1 MRFVISWQLI
11 SFPIKDTKRTENQN
25 RASRFAVN
33 VVANESLI
41 SVSYTRM
48 RNQYILMLGLW
59 LAGLGVATAQN
70 YPSLERFGKNRIQY
84 RSFEWKIVRTSNF
97 EIYYYQDGSQIANL
111 TAQYAESEFDR
122 ITELLGYTPYNRVKI
137 FLFNSP
143 EELAQSNIGLTA
155 QGGVSSREQNLS
167 KSRIELAFTGD
178 QISFRQQIIRDV
190 AMLFVYDMLY
200 GGSLKDALQSSLLL
214 TLPDWF
220 MPGIA
225 SYIAYGNSLELD
237 DYMRDIS
244 LNRPVKKPS
253 LLSGADA
260 ERVGHSIW
268 NYIVQRYGRDNVS
281 NILNL
286 TRIIRNEQNSISS
299 TLGVPYSRFLREWR
313 DYYAGMATSVNQSYR
328 ASTDD
333 FQLKVGSADDKT
345 LLTSLKLSPDKQFIA
360 YSVLRDGKFSVEV
373 VNTTNRKKT
382 TVLSGGY
389 RLDGQVKQA
398 STPLLAWQ
406 RDNNLLVVTDELGKT
421 NLYQYS
427 GFEKK
432 PKREFKR
439 SVNGLS
445 QVIWMNASDDG
456 GSLIMSADRK
466 GQNDLFL
473 YNINRGSYQQL
484 TNDLYDDLY
493 PAFVG
498 RTARQVVFSSNRR
511 DDTLGVDKGSYRTVN
526 DHLSLF
532 SHEGGA
538 RDLSLVRL
546 TDSLSHA
553 TQPVPAGETT
563 VYFLNDATGVRNLY
577 RLETESKS
585 VAQLTAFPESIRLYD
600 LKPANGGFVYSS
612 LKNGDE
618 YIGFRSQLSLTQT
631 VQSPPTQRS
640 IAINKA
646 NPSAAPRVSPAKTD
660 STPRPSRA
668 TTDSAAAGRT
678 GTGAQLETGTKL
690 ALEPGEVDTDNYQ
703 FDPEVV
709 KAAEYRQRRS
719 VTGVSPGLT
728 TALPRNR
735 RRENITIRGPF
746 DYKATFGINE
756 APSNWRVDPIKGFGY
771 AQEVTLTDLLE
782 NHVLRAGG
790 FLSLTNTLRNSDL
803 FAEYT
808 NLTHRIDYGARVD
821 RQTLFA
827 DGAGILQ
834 KYRYNRV
841 SVSASYP
848 ISVNSRFTVS
858 PFYAMTRLI
867 DLSSFSEPD
876 RVSDYA
882 GLRGEFVFDNTKVNG
897 MNMIAGTKAKLKFE
911 EYAGLRGPSQ
921 GFRRLSLDLRHYQRI
936 HRDLVLATRFA
947 FSQSGGAAPK
957 KSTLGGMENWI
968 GGKKEQIAS
977 NPLLIP
983 NTVQNE
989 IPYDYRDVFFLD
1001 FAAPLRGF
1009 NQGKLTGNSYMLFNA
1024 ELRLPL
1030 IRYLYR
1036 GNITSNFLRNLQL
1049 VAFTDI
1055 GTAWTGSGP
1064 FSQQNSLNTEI
1075 VGGGSIPFRATVTN
1089 FKNPFLIGY
1098 GAGVRTMIFGYFVKF
1113 DYGWGL
1119 EDRTVS
1125 KPIPYLT
1132 LGYDF

>member
-1 MRFVISWQLI
+1 
-11 SFPIKDTKRTENQN
+11 
-25 RASRFAVN
+25 
-33 VVANESLI
+33 
-41 SVSYTRM
+41 M

-59 LAGLGVATAQN
+59 LGGLSIATAQN

-84 RSFEWKIVRTSNF
+84 RNFEWKIIRTANF

-122 ITELLGYTPYNRVKI
+122 VTELLGYTPYNRAKI

-143 EELAQSNIGLTA
+143 EELAQNNIGLTA
-155 QGGVSSREQNLS
+155 QGLSSREQNLS
-167 KSRIELAFTGD
+167 KSRVELAFTGD
-178 QISFRQQIIRDV
+178 QISFRQQIVRDI

-225 SYIAYGNSLELD
+225 SYIAQGNSLELD
-237 DYMRDIS
+237 DYMRDVS
-244 LNRPVKKPS
+244 LNRPIKKPS
-253 LLSGADA
+253 LLSGVDA

-286 TRIIRNEQNSISS
+286 TRIIRNEQSSIAS

-313 DYYAGMATSVNQSYR
+313 EYYAGMANSVAQSYR
-328 ASTDD
+328 AGTDD
-333 FQLKVGSADDKT
+333 FQVKVGSADDKN
-345 LLTSLKLSPDKQFIA
+345 LLINLKLSPDKQFIA
-360 YSVLRDGKFSVEV
+360 YSVLHDGKFSVEV
-373 VNTTNRKKT
+373 VNTANRKKT
-382 TVLSGGY
+382 TVISGGY
-389 RLDGQVKQA
+389 RLDGQITRT

-406 RDNNLLVVTDELGKT
+406 RDNNLLIVTDELGKT

-427 GFEKK
+427 GFEKR

-439 SVNGLS
+439 QVNGLS
-445 QVIWMNASDDG
+445 QVVWMDASEDG

-473 YNINRGSYQQL
+473 YSINRGSYQQL

-498 RTARQVVFSSNRR
+498 RTARQVVFSSNRK
-511 DDTLGVDKGSYRTVN
+511 DDTLGVDKGTYRTIK
-526 DHLSLF
+526 DRLSLF
-532 SHEGGA
+532 SHEGSA

-546 TDSLSHA
+546 TDSLSQA
-553 TQPVPAGETT
+553 TQPIPANETT
-563 VYFLNDATGVRNLY
+563 LYFLNDVNGIRNLY
-577 RLETESKS
+577 RLETETKS
-585 VAQLTAFPESIRLYD
+585 VSQLTAFPESIRLYD
-600 LKPANGGFVYSS
+600 LTPANGGFVYSS

-618 YIGFRSQLSLTQT
+618 YIGFRSQLNLTQS
-631 VQSPPTQRS
+631 VQAPPTQRTT
-640 IAINKA
+640 ALNRL
-646 NPSAAPRVSPAKTD
+646 NPPTSTRISPVKLDTAGLKSRTTTDTATRTASVQPAPAK
-660 STPRPSRA
+660 
-668 TTDSAAAGRT
+668 G
-678 GTGAQLETGTKL
+678 LV
-690 ALEPGEVDTDNYQ
+690 LEPGEVDTDNYQ

-719 VTGVSPGLT
+719 VVGVSPGLT
-728 TALPRNR
+728 TTLPRNR

-771 AQEVTLTDLLE
+771 SQEVTLTDLLE

-790 FLSLTNTLRNSDL
+790 FLSLTNTLRNSEL
-803 FAEYT
+803 FAEYS
-808 NLTHRIDYGARVD
+808 NLTHLIDFGARVD
-821 RQTLFA
+821 RQTLFV

-841 SVSASYP
+841 AVSASYP
-848 ISVNSRFTVS
+848 VSVNSRFTVS
-858 PFYAMTRLI
+858 PFYAITRLI
-867 DLSSFSEPD
+867 DLSSFAEPD

-897 MNMIAGTKAKLKFE
+897 MNMTVGTKAKLRYE
-911 EYAGLRGPSQ
+911 EYAGLRSSSES
-921 GFRRLSLDLRHYQRI
+921 FRRLSLDLRHYQRI
-936 HRDLVLATRFA
+936 HRDLILATRFS

-968 GGKKEQIAS
+968 GGQKEPIPS
-977 NPLLIP
+977 NPLLVP
-983 NTVQNE
+983 NMTQNE
-989 IPYDYRDVFFLD
+989 IPYDYRNVFFLD

-1075 VGGGSIPFRATVTN
+1075 VGGGNIPFRATVTN

-1098 GAGVRTMIFGYFVKF
+1098 GAGIRTMIFGYFIKF

-1119 EDRTVS
+1119 EDRMVS

>member
-1 MRFVISWQLI
+1 
-11 SFPIKDTKRTENQN
+11 
-25 RASRFAVN
+25 
-33 VVANESLI
+33 
-41 SVSYTRM
+41 
-48 RNQYILMLGLW
+48 MLALW
-59 LAGLGVATAQN
+59 LGGLSVATAQN

-84 RSFEWKIVRTSNF
+84 RSFEWKIIRTSNF

-111 TAQYAESEFDR
+111 TAQYAELEFDR

-143 EELAQSNIGLTA
+143 EEMAQSNTGITA
-155 QGGVSSREQNLS
+155 QSGLSSRDQNLA
-167 KSRIELAFTGD
+167 KSRVELAFTGD
-178 QISFRQQIIRDV
+178 QISFRRQIVRDI

-225 SYIAYGNSLELD
+225 SYIAQGNSLELD
-237 DYMRDIS
+237 DYMRDVS

-253 LLSGADA
+253 LLAGADA

-286 TRIIRNEQNSISS
+286 TRIIRNEQSSISS

-313 DYYAGMATSVNQSYR
+313 EYYAGMANSVMQSYR
-328 ASTDD
+328 SSTDD
-333 FQLKVGSADDKT
+333 FQIKVGSADEKT
-345 LLTSLKLSPDKQFIA
+345 SLVSLKLSPDKQFIA
-360 YSVLRDGKFSVEV
+360 YSILRDGKFNVEV
-373 VNTTNRKKT
+373 INTTNRKKMS
-382 TVLSGGY
+382 VLSGGY
-389 RLDGQVKQA
+389 RLDGQITQS

-406 RDNNLLVVTDELGKT
+406 RDNNLLVMTDELGKT
-421 NLYQYS
+421 NLYQFS
-427 GFEKK
+427 GFEKR

-439 SVNGLS
+439 QVSNLS
-445 QVIWMNASDDG
+445 QVVWMDASEDG
-456 GSLIMSADRK
+456 GSLILSAERK
-466 GQNDLFL
+466 GQNDLYL
-473 YNINRGSYQQL
+473 YSINRGSYQQL

-498 RTARQVVFSSNRR
+498 RTARQVVFSSNRK
-511 DDTLGVDKGSYRTVN
+511 DDTLGVDKGSYKTTR

-546 TDSLSHA
+546 TDSLAQA
-553 TQPVPAGETT
+553 TQPVPEGETT
-563 VYFLNDATGVRNLY
+563 VFYLNDINGIRNLY
-577 RLETESKS
+577 RLNTESKS
-585 VAQLTAFPESIRLYD
+585 VSQLTAFPESIRLYD
-600 LKPANGGFVYSS
+600 LNPATGGFVYSS
-612 LKNGDE
+612 LKNGNE
-618 YIGFRSQLSLTQT
+618 YIGFRSQLSLTQP
-631 VQSPPTQRS
+631 VQAPPTQRS
-640 IAINKA
+640 
-646 NPSAAPRVSPAKTD
+646 AALNRT
-660 STPRPSRA
+660 
-668 TTDSAAAGRT
+668 T
-678 GTGAQLETGTKL
+678 GTGVTRADQAKPDTTVRSNRPAADSARTSQVAQMAPVQQL
-690 ALEPGEVDTDNYQ
+690 ALEAGEVDTDNYK

-719 VTGVSPGLT
+719 VAGVSPGLT
-728 TALPRNR
+728 TTLPRNR
-735 RRENITIRGPF
+735 RRETITIRGPF
-746 DYKATFGINE
+746 DYKGTFGISE
-756 APSNWRVDPIKGFGY
+756 APSTFRVDPISAKGFGY

-790 FLSLTNTLRNSDL
+790 FVSLTNTLKNSDL
-803 FAEYT
+803 FAEYS

-821 RQTLFA
+821 RSTLFV

-834 KYRYNRV
+834 KYRYNRFA
-841 SVSASYP
+841 VSASYP

-867 DLSSFSEPD
+867 DLSSFAEPD

-897 MNMIAGTKAKLKFE
+897 MNMTVGTRAKLRFE
-911 EYAGLRGPSQ
+911 EYAGLRGPGQ

-936 HRDLVLATRFA
+936 HRDLILATRFA
-947 FSQSGGAAPK
+947 FSQSGGASPK

-968 GGKKEQIAS
+968 GGQKEPIPS

-983 NTVQNE
+983 NTTRNE

-1001 FAAPLRGF
+1001 YAAPLRGF

-1030 IRYLYR
+1030 VRYLYR

-1064 FSQQNSLNTEI
+1064 FSQQNSLNTEV
-1075 VGGGSIPFRATVTN
+1075 VGGGTIPFRATVTN

-1113 DYGWGL
+1113 DYAWGL
-1119 EDRTVS
+1119 EDRTVG

>member
-1 MRFVISWQLI
+1 
-11 SFPIKDTKRTENQN
+11 
-25 RASRFAVN
+25 
-33 VVANESLI
+33 
-41 SVSYTRM
+41 M

-59 LAGLGVATAQN
+59 LCGLSVATAQN
-70 YPSLERFGKNRIQY
+70 YPSMERFGKNRIQY
-84 RSFEWKIVRTSNF
+84 RSFEWKIIRTSNF

-155 QGGVSSREQNLS
+155 QGGLSSREQNLS
-167 KSRIELAFTGD
+167 KSRVELAFTGD
-178 QISFRQQIIRDV
+178 QISFRQQIIRDI

-225 SYIAYGNSLELD
+225 AYIAQGNSLELD
-237 DYMRDIS
+237 DYMRDVS
-244 LNRPVKKPS
+244 LTRPVKKPS
-253 LLSGADA
+253 LLSGVDA

-286 TRIIRNEQNSISS
+286 TRIIRNEQSSISS
-299 TLGVPYSRFLREWR
+299 TLGVPYNRFLREWR
-313 DYYAGMATSVNQSYR
+313 EYYAGMANSVMQSYQ

-333 FQLKVGSADDKT
+333 FQIKVGSADDKS
-345 LLTSLKLSPDKQFIA
+345 LLISLKLSPDKQFIA
-360 YSVLRDGKFSVEV
+360 YSILRDGKFSVEV

-382 TVLSGGY
+382 TILSGGY
-389 RLDGQVKQA
+389 RLDGQITQT

-421 NLYQYS
+421 NLYQFA
-427 GFEKK
+427 GFDKK
-432 PKREFKR
+432 PKQQFKR
-439 SVNGLS
+439 QVNSLS
-445 QVIWMNASDDG
+445 QVVWMDASEDG

-473 YNINRGSYQQL
+473 YSINRGSYQQL

-493 PAFVG
+493 PSFVG
-498 RTARQVVFSSNRR
+498 RNAQQVVFSSNRK
-511 DDTLGVDKGSYRTVN
+511 DDTLGVDKGSYKTIR

-532 SHEGGA
+532 SHEGSA

-546 TDSLSHA
+546 TDSLSQA
-553 TQPVPAGETT
+553 TQPIPASETT
-563 VYFLNDATGVRNLY
+563 VYFLNNISGIRNLY
-577 RLETESKS
+577 RLDTETKTVS
-585 VAQLTAFPESIRLYD
+585 QMTAFPESIRLYD
-600 LKPANGGFVYSS
+600 LRPANGGFVYSS

-618 YIGFRSQLSLTQT
+618 YIGFRSQLNLTQT
-631 VQSPPTQRS
+631 VQAPPTQRS
-640 IAINKA
+640 ITVNKL
-646 NPSAAPRVSPAKTD
+646 NSSSSTRTGQAKTD
-660 STPRPSRA
+660 TIGQAKRVTADSAGRAAVVQSTPIKR
-668 TTDSAAAGRT
+668 
-678 GTGAQLETGTKL
+678 L

-703 FDPEVV
+703 FDPEVL

-719 VTGVSPGLT
+719 VVGVSPGLT
-728 TALPRNR
+728 TTPPRNR

-746 DYKATFGINE
+746 DYKATFGVNE

-790 FLSLTNTLRNSDL
+790 FVSLTNTLRNSDL

-821 RQTLFA
+821 RQTLYV
-827 DGAGILQ
+827 DGSGILQ
-834 KYRYNRV
+834 KYRYNRFA
-841 SVSASYP
+841 VSASYP

-858 PFYAMTRLI
+858 PFYAITRLI
-867 DLSSFSEPD
+867 DLSSFAEPD
-876 RVSDYA
+876 HVSDYA

-897 MNMIAGTKAKLKFE
+897 MNMTVGTKLKLRYE
-911 EYAGLRGPSQ
+911 EYAGLRSSSE

-936 HRDLVLATRFA
+936 HRDLILATRFA

-968 GGKKEQIAS
+968 GGQKEAVPS
-977 NPLLIP
+977 NPLLVP
-983 NTVQNE
+983 NTTRNE

-1001 FAAPLRGF
+1001 FVAPLRGF

-1030 IRYLYR
+1030 VRYLYR

-1055 GTAWTGSGP
+1055 GTAWAGSGP
-1064 FSQQNSLNTEI
+1064 FSKQNNLNTEV

-1098 GAGVRTMIFGYFVKF
+1098 GAGIRTMIFGYFVKF
-1113 DYGWGL
+1113 DYAWGL
-1119 EDRTVS
+1119 EDRTVG
-1125 KPIPYLT
+1125 KAIPYLT

>member
-1 MRFVISWQLI
+1 
-11 SFPIKDTKRTENQN
+11 
-25 RASRFAVN
+25 
-33 VVANESLI
+33 
-41 SVSYTRM
+41 
-48 RNQYILMLGLW
+48 MLGLW
-59 LAGLGVATAQN
+59 LGGLSIATAQN

-84 RSFEWKIVRTSNF
+84 RNFEWKIIRTANF

-122 ITELLGYTPYNRVKI
+122 VTELLGYTPYNRAKI

-143 EELAQSNIGLTA
+143 EELAQNNIGLTA
-155 QGGVSSREQNLS
+155 QGLSSREQNLS
-167 KSRIELAFTGD
+167 KSRVELAFTGD
-178 QISFRQQIIRDV
+178 QISFRQQIVRDI

-225 SYIAYGNSLELD
+225 SYIAQGNSLELD
-237 DYMRDIS
+237 DYMRDVS
-244 LNRPVKKPS
+244 LNRPIKKPS
-253 LLSGADA
+253 LLSGVDA

-286 TRIIRNEQNSISS
+286 TRIIRNEQSSIAS

-313 DYYAGMATSVNQSYR
+313 EYYAGMANSVAQSYR
-328 ASTDD
+328 AGTDD
-333 FQLKVGSADDKT
+333 FQVKVGSADDKN
-345 LLTSLKLSPDKQFIA
+345 LLINLKLSPDKQFIA
-360 YSVLRDGKFSVEV
+360 YSVLHDGKFSVEV
-373 VNTTNRKKT
+373 VNTANRKKT
-382 TVLSGGY
+382 TVISGGY
-389 RLDGQVKQA
+389 RLDGQITRT

-406 RDNNLLVVTDELGKT
+406 RDNNLLIVTDELGKT

-427 GFEKK
+427 GFEKR

-439 SVNGLS
+439 QVNGLS
-445 QVIWMNASDDG
+445 QVVWMDASEDG

-473 YNINRGSYQQL
+473 YSINRGSYQQL

-498 RTARQVVFSSNRR
+498 RTARQVVFSSNRK
-511 DDTLGVDKGSYRTVN
+511 DDTLGVDKGTYRTIK
-526 DHLSLF
+526 DRLSLF
-532 SHEGGA
+532 SHEGSA

-546 TDSLSHA
+546 TDSLSQA
-553 TQPVPAGETT
+553 TQPIPANETT
-563 VYFLNDATGVRNLY
+563 LYFLNDVNGIRNLY
-577 RLETESKS
+577 RLETETKS
-585 VAQLTAFPESIRLYD
+585 VSQLTAFPESIRLYD
-600 LKPANGGFVYSS
+600 LTPANGGFVYSS

-618 YIGFRSQLSLTQT
+618 YIGFRSQLNLTQS
-631 VQSPPTQRS
+631 VQAPPTQRTT
-640 IAINKA
+640 ALNRL
-646 NPSAAPRVSPAKTD
+646 NPPTSTRISPVKLDTAGLKSRTTTDTATRTASVQPAPAK
-660 STPRPSRA
+660 
-668 TTDSAAAGRT
+668 G
-678 GTGAQLETGTKL
+678 LV
-690 ALEPGEVDTDNYQ
+690 LEPGEVDTDNYQ

-719 VTGVSPGLT
+719 VVGVSPGLT
-728 TALPRNR
+728 TTLPRNR

-771 AQEVTLTDLLE
+771 SQEVTLTDLLE

-790 FLSLTNTLRNSDL
+790 FLSLTNTLRNSEL
-803 FAEYT
+803 FAEYS
-808 NLTHRIDYGARVD
+808 NLTHLIDFGARVD
-821 RQTLFA
+821 RQTLFV

-841 SVSASYP
+841 AVSASYP
-848 ISVNSRFTVS
+848 VSVNSRFTVS
-858 PFYAMTRLI
+858 PFYAITRLI
-867 DLSSFSEPD
+867 DLSSFAEPD

-897 MNMIAGTKAKLKFE
+897 MNMTVGTKAKLRYE
-911 EYAGLRGPSQ
+911 EYAGLRSSSES
-921 GFRRLSLDLRHYQRI
+921 FRRLSLDLRHYQRI
-936 HRDLVLATRFA
+936 HRDLILATRFS

-968 GGKKEQIAS
+968 GGQKEPIPS
-977 NPLLIP
+977 NPLLVP
-983 NTVQNE
+983 NMTQNE
-989 IPYDYRDVFFLD
+989 IPYDYRNVFFLD

-1075 VGGGSIPFRATVTN
+1075 VGGGNIPFRATVTN

-1098 GAGVRTMIFGYFVKF
+1098 GAGIRTMIFGYFIKF

-1119 EDRTVS
+1119 EDRMVS

>member
-1 MRFVISWQLI
+1 
-11 SFPIKDTKRTENQN
+11 
-25 RASRFAVN
+25 
-33 VVANESLI
+33 
-41 SVSYTRM
+41 
-48 RNQYILMLGLW
+48 MLGLW
-59 LAGLGVATAQN
+59 LSGLSVATAQN
-70 YPSLERFGKNRIQY
+70 YPSMERFGKNRIQY
-84 RSFEWKIVRTSNF
+84 RSFEWKIIRTSNF
-97 EIYYYQDGSQIANL
+97 EIYYYQDGRQIANL

-155 QGGVSSREQNLS
+155 QGGLSSREQNLS
-167 KSRIELAFTGD
+167 KSRVELAFTGD
-178 QISFRQQIIRDV
+178 QISFRQQIVRDI

-225 SYIAYGNSLELD
+225 AYIAQGNSLELD
-237 DYMRDIS
+237 DYMRDVS

-253 LLSGADA
+253 LLSGVDA

-286 TRIIRNEQNSISS
+286 TRIIRNEQSSISS
-299 TLGVPYSRFLREWR
+299 TLGVPYNRFLREWR
-313 DYYAGMATSVNQSYR
+313 EYYAGMANTVMQSYH

-333 FQLKVGSADDKT
+333 FQIKVGSADDKS
-345 LLTSLKLSPDKQFIA
+345 LLISLKLSPDKQFIA
-360 YSVLRDGKFSVEV
+360 YSILRDGKFSVEV
-373 VNTTNRKKT
+373 VNTANRKKT
-382 TVLSGGY
+382 TILSGGY
-389 RLDGQVKQA
+389 RLDGQITQT

-406 RDNNLLVVTDELGKT
+406 RDNNLLVLTDELGKT
-421 NLYQYS
+421 NLYQFG
-427 GFEKK
+427 GFDKR
-432 PKREFKR
+432 PKRQFKR
-439 SVNGLS
+439 QVNSLS
-445 QVIWMNASDDG
+445 QVVWMDASEDG
-456 GSLIMSADRK
+456 GSLIMSAERK

-473 YNINRGSYQQL
+473 YSINRGSYQQL

-493 PAFVG
+493 PSFVG
-498 RTARQVVFSSNRR
+498 RNAQQVVFSSNRK
-511 DDTLGVDKGSYRTVN
+511 DDTLGVDKGSYKAIR

-532 SHEGGA
+532 LHKGSA

-546 TDSLSHA
+546 TDSLSQA
-553 TQPVPAGETT
+553 TQPIPASETT
-563 VYFLNDATGVRNLY
+563 VYFLNNINGIRNLY
-577 RLETESKS
+577 RLDTETKTVS
-585 VAQLTAFPESIRLYD
+585 QMTAFPESIRLYD
-600 LKPANGGFVYSS
+600 LRPANGGFVYSS

-618 YIGFRSQLSLTQT
+618 YIGFRSQLNLTQT
-631 VQSPPTQRS
+631 VQAPPTQRS
-640 IAINKA
+640 MTA
-646 NPSAAPRVSPAKTD
+646 NRLNLSSPTRTGQAKKDTTGQVKRVTAD
-660 STPRPSRA
+660 STG
-668 TTDSAAAGRT
+668 GRT
-678 GTGAQLETGTKL
+678 AVVQSTAAKKL

-703 FDPEVV
+703 FDPEVL

-719 VTGVSPGLT
+719 VAGISPGLT
-728 TALPRNR
+728 TTPPRNR

-746 DYKATFGINE
+746 DYKGTFGVNE

-790 FLSLTNTLRNSDL
+790 FVSLTNTLRNSDL

-821 RQTLFA
+821 RQTLYV
-827 DGAGILQ
+827 DGSGIIQ
-834 KYRYNRV
+834 KYRYNRFA
-841 SVSASYP
+841 VSASYP

-858 PFYAMTRLI
+858 PFYAITRLI
-867 DLSSFSEPD
+867 DLSSFAEPD
-876 RVSDYA
+876 HVSDYA

-897 MNMIAGTKAKLKFE
+897 MNMTVGTKLKLRYE
-911 EYAGLRGPSQ
+911 EYAGLRSSSE

-936 HRDLVLATRFA
+936 HRDLILATRFA

-968 GGKKEQIAS
+968 GGQKEAVAS
-977 NPLLIP
+977 NPLLVP
-983 NTVQNE
+983 NTTRNE

-1001 FAAPLRGF
+1001 FVAPLRGF

-1030 IRYLYR
+1030 VRYLYR

-1055 GTAWTGSGP
+1055 GTAWAGSGP
-1064 FSQQNSLNTEI
+1064 FSKQNNLNTEV

-1098 GAGVRTMIFGYFVKF
+1098 GAGIRTMIFGYFVKF

-1119 EDRTVS
+1119 EDRSVG

>member
-1 MRFVISWQLI
+1 
-11 SFPIKDTKRTENQN
+11 
-25 RASRFAVN
+25 
-33 VVANESLI
+33 
-41 SVSYTRM
+41 M

-59 LAGLGVATAQN
+59 LAGLSMATAQN
-70 YPSLERFGKNRIQY
+70 YPSLERFGKNRVQY
-84 RSFEWKIVRTSNF
+84 RSFEWKIIRTANF
-97 EIYYYQDGSQIANL
+97 EIYYYQDGNQIANL

-143 EELAQSNIGLTA
+143 EEMAQSNIGL
-155 QGGVSSREQNLS
+155 QGGLSSREQNLS
-167 KSRIELAFTGD
+167 KSRVELAFTGD
-178 QISFRQQIIRDV
+178 QISFRQQIIRDIS
-190 AMLFVYDMLY
+190 MLFVYDMLY

-225 SYIAYGNSLELD
+225 SYIAQGNSLELD
-237 DYMRDIS
+237 DYMRDVS

-299 TLGVPYSRFLREWR
+299 TLGVPYNRFLREWR
-313 DYYAGMATSVNQSYR
+313 EYYAGMANAVNQSYR

-333 FQLKVGSADDKT
+333 FQIKVGSADDKS
-345 LLTSLKLSPDKQFIA
+345 LLISLKLSPDKQFIA
-360 YSVLRDGKFSVEV
+360 YSLLRDGKFSVEV
-373 VNTTNRKKT
+373 VNTANRKRH
-382 TVLSGGY
+382 TVLTGGY
-389 RLDGQVKQA
+389 RLDGQINRT

-427 GFEKK
+427 DFEKR
-432 PKREFKR
+432 PKRQFKR
-439 SVNGLS
+439 QVNGLS
-445 QVIWMNASDDG
+445 QVVWMNASEDG

-473 YNINRGSYQQL
+473 YSINRGSYQQL

-511 DDTLGVDKGSYRTVN
+511 QDTLGVDKGSYRTIR
-526 DHLSLF
+526 DQLSLF
-532 SHEGGA
+532 SHEGSA

-546 TDSLSHA
+546 TDSLGQA
-553 TQPVPAGETT
+553 TQPIPAGETT
-563 VYFLNDATGVRNLY
+563 VYFLNDVSGIRNLY
-577 RLETESKS
+577 RLETESKNVS
-585 VAQLTAFPESIRLYD
+585 QLTAFPESIRLYD
-600 LKPANGGFVYSS
+600 LKPGNGGFVYSS

-618 YIGFRSQLSLTQT
+618 YIGFRSQFNLSQT
-631 VQSPPTQRS
+631 AQAPPTQRS
-640 IAINKA
+640 VAINRL
-646 NPSAAPRVSPAKTD
+646 AASSTPRAAQAKTD
-660 STPRPSRA
+660 TASVPRRTAPDSST
-668 TTDSAAAGRT
+668 AGRVAP
-678 GTGAQLETGTKL
+678 GALAYTPKL

-709 KAAEYRQRRS
+709 KAAEFRQRRS
-719 VTGVSPGLT
+719 VAGVSPGLT
-728 TALPRNR
+728 TAPPRNR

-746 DYKATFGINE
+746 DYKATFGVNE

-790 FLSLTNTLRNSDL
+790 FISLTNTLRNSDL

-808 NLTHRIDYGARVD
+808 NLTHLIDFGARVD
-821 RQTLFA
+821 RQTLFV
-827 DGAGILQ
+827 DGSGILQ

-841 SVSASYP
+841 ALSASYP

-858 PFYAMTRLI
+858 PFYAITRLI
-867 DLSSFSEPD
+867 DLSSFAEPD

-882 GLRGEFVFDNTKVNG
+882 GLRGEFVFDNTNVNG
-897 MNMIAGTKAKLKFE
+897 MNMIVGTKAKLRYE
-911 EYAGLRGPSQ
+911 EYAGLRGKSE
-921 GFRRLSLDLRHYQRI
+921 GFRRLSLDLRHYQRL
-936 HRDLVLATRFA
+936 HRDLILATRFA

-957 KSTLGGMENWI
+957 KSTLGGMENWV
-968 GGKKEQIAS
+968 GGQKELIAS
-977 NPLLIP
+977 NPLLVP
-983 NTVQNE
+983 NATQNE

-1030 IRYLYR
+1030 VRYLYR

-1064 FSQQNSLNTEI
+1064 FSQQNSLNTEV
-1075 VGGGSIPFRATVTN
+1075 VGGGNIPFRATVTN

-1113 DYGWGL
+1113 DYAWGL
-1119 EDRTVS
+1119 EDKTVG

>member
-1 MRFVISWQLI
+1 
-11 SFPIKDTKRTENQN
+11 
-25 RASRFAVN
+25 
-33 VVANESLI
+33 
-41 SVSYTRM
+41 M

-59 LAGLGVATAQN
+59 LGGLSVATAQN
-70 YPSLERFGKNRIQY
+70 YPSMERFGKNRIQY
-84 RSFEWKIVRTSNF
+84 RSFEWKIIRTSNF
-97 EIYYYQDGSQIANL
+97 EIYYYQDGNQIANL

-143 EELAQSNIGLTA
+143 EELAQSNVGITA
-155 QGGVSSREQNLS
+155 QSGLSSREQNLS
-167 KSRIELAFTGD
+167 KSRVELAFTGD
-178 QISFRQQIIRDV
+178 QISFRRQIIRDV

-225 SYIAYGNSLELD
+225 AYIAQGNSLELD
-237 DYMRDIS
+237 DYMRDVS
-244 LNRPVKKPS
+244 LTRSVKKPS
-253 LLSGADA
+253 LLAGADA

-286 TRIIRNEQNSISS
+286 TRIIRNEQSSISS

-313 DYYAGMATSVNQSYR
+313 EYYAGMANNVAQSYR
-328 ASTDD
+328 ASTDN
-333 FQLKVGSADDKT
+333 FQIKVGSADDKT
-345 LLTSLKLSPDKQFIA
+345 SLISLKLSPDKQFIA
-360 YSVLRDGKFSVEV
+360 YSVQRDGKFTVEV
-373 VNTTNRKKT
+373 VNTTNRKKMS
-382 TVLSGGY
+382 VLSGGY
-389 RLDGQVKQA
+389 RLDGQPSQT
-398 STPLLAWQ
+398 STPLVAWQ
-406 RDNNLLVVTDELGKT
+406 RDNNLLVLTDELGKT
-421 NLYQYS
+421 NLYQFS
-427 GFEKK
+427 SFDKR

-439 SVNGLS
+439 QVNGLS
-445 QVIWMNASDDG
+445 QVVWMDASEDG

-473 YNINRGSYQQL
+473 YSINRGSYQQL

-498 RTARQVVFSSNRR
+498 RTARQVVFSSNRK
-511 DDTLGVDKGSYRTVN
+511 DDSLGVDKGSYKTVR
-526 DHLSLF
+526 DQLSLF
-532 SHEGGA
+532 SHEGSA
-538 RDLSLVRL
+538 RDLSLTRL
-546 TDSLSHA
+546 TDSLSYA
-553 TQPVPAGETT
+553 TQPIPADETT
-563 VYFLNDATGVRNLY
+563 VYFLNESSGIRNLY
-577 RLETESKS
+577 RLNTESKS
-585 VAQLTAFPESIRLYD
+585 ISQVTAFPESIRLYD

-612 LKNGDE
+612 LKNGEE
-618 YIGFRSQLSLTQT
+618 YIGFEAQLGLTQS
-631 VQSPPTQRS
+631 VQASPTPRS
-640 IAINKA
+640 IALNRLNATSATRATPVKA
-646 NPSAAPRVSPAKTD
+646 DSAVQAARTPADSSTAPRTTQPEPAK
-660 STPRPSRA
+660 
-668 TTDSAAAGRT
+668 
-678 GTGAQLETGTKL
+678 KL

-719 VTGVSPGLT
+719 VVGVSPGLT
-728 TALPRNR
+728 TAPPRNR

-746 DYKATFGINE
+746 DYKGTFGINE
-756 APSNWRVDPIKGFGY
+756 APSTWRVDPIKGFGY

-790 FLSLTNTLRNSDL
+790 FVSLTNTLKNSEL

-821 RQTLFA
+821 RQTLFL
-827 DGAGILQ
+827 DGAGMLQ

-841 SVSASYP
+841 AVSASYP

-858 PFYAMTRLI
+858 PFYALTRLI
-867 DLSSFSEPD
+867 DLSSFAEPD
-876 RVSDYA
+876 HTSDYA
-882 GLRGEFVFDNTKVNG
+882 GLRTEYVFDNTKVNG
-897 MNMIAGTKAKLKFE
+897 MNMTVGTRAKVRYE
-911 EYAGLRGPSQ
+911 EYAGLRSPGE
-921 GFRRLSLDLRHYQRI
+921 GFRRLSLDIRHYQKI
-936 HRDLVLATRFA
+936 HRDLILATRFA
-947 FSQSGGAAPK
+947 LSQSGGSSPK

-968 GGKKEQIAS
+968 GGQKEPIPS
-977 NPLLIP
+977 NPLLFP
-983 NTVQNE
+983 NTTRNE

-1009 NQGKLTGNSYMLFNA
+1009 NQGKLTGSSYMLFNA

-1064 FSQQNSLNTEI
+1064 FSKQNNLNTEV
-1075 VGGGSIPFRATVTN
+1075 VGGGSIPFRAIVTN

-1098 GAGVRTMIFGYFVKF
+1098 GAGIRTMIFGYFIKF

-1119 EDRTVS
+1119 EDRSVG